1 MTLMVLLGLTL
12 MSTAIVSTLYWRL
25 NRLSNDECIE
35 VAVDREAERFL
46 HNSRIRGLVIG
57 VYKQGKC
64 FSQGYG
70 SLSKFNTVTPD
81 EQSVFQLASV
91 SKLLTT
97 TTLQILCDQGL
108 VDMDATLEQIL
119 GDTMALAPSVRSI
132 TLRQLATH
140 TAGFTRVPRPVM
152 EHLIHLVGKKHLMG
166 NPYQQLQTEVIW
178 DYLQNP
184 VDKRKP
190 GTFHY
195 SNYGMGLLGHVLE
208 HITTTPLETLVREKL
223 LQPLGMLHTGINLTP
238 SMQAKLVP
246 GHDGY
251 GDPTP
256 LWTFGALAGAG
267 GFSSCVTDMLAF
279 IRANLDN
286 SAPLAASLQRTHH
299 AQASGKTGLGWMQ
312 ATWLDRFVGNRHIIW
327 HDGQVGGYTSYLS
340 IDPHHHSGVI
350 ILSNTSQSLNA
361 LGLMLMQQIRTQSW
375 QRASHA

>member
-132 TLRQLATH
+132 TLRQ
-140 TAGFTRVPRPVM
+140 
-152 EHLIHLVGKKHLMG
+152 
-166 NPYQQLQTEVIW
+166 
-178 DYLQNP
+178 
-184 VDKRKP
+184 
-190 GTFHY
+190 
-195 SNYGMGLLGHVLE
+195 
-208 HITTTPLETLVREKL
+208 
-223 LQPLGMLHTGINLTP
+223 
-238 SMQAKLVP
+238 
-246 GHDGY
+246 
-251 GDPTP
+251 
-256 LWTFGALAGAG
+256 
-267 GFSSCVTDMLAF
+267 
-279 IRANLDN
+279 
-286 SAPLAASLQRTHH
+286 
-299 AQASGKTGLGWMQ
+299 
-312 ATWLDRFVGNRHIIW
+312 
-327 HDGQVGGYTSYLS
+327 
-340 IDPHHHSGVI
+340 
-350 ILSNTSQSLNA
+350 
-361 LGLMLMQQIRTQSW
+361 
-375 QRASHA
+375 